1 MVRQERSERTRR
13 NLVGAASTVF
23 DQSGY
28 ERATLSAISERAQ
41 VTKGALSFHF
51 AAKADLARAV
61 QADACAV
68 SGAALAEIAR
78 RETPAFEIATAM
90 THAVVRLVESDALVR
105 AGARLTQE
113 IRTPDDPAVH
123 VHLNWLGAL
132 HGALRRAKADGSLL
146 SNVDVP
152 AAASLLLSLITGT
165 TTLPHLTGRGT
176 TPTYW
181 GHRPPHEPGTHRPEP
196 RDHRPEQGDRRP
208 GWGKLRPESGD
219 RRPGWGNLPPE
230 SGDRRSGPG
239 NPRPEPG
246 NLRPESGGRLP
257 ESGGRL
263 PESGDR
269 PYEWG
274 DGRPER
280 GDLSYEWR
288 DRRPERGDLS
298 YEWGEGA
305 REAGDRPR
313 ETGDQWLTRTLHLI
327 RPALSHLRPTL

>member
-1 MVRQERSERTRR
+1 MRQERSERTRR

-113 IRTPDDPAVH
+113 IRTPDDPALH

-176 TPTYW
+176 NPTYW
-181 GHRPPHEPGTHRPEP
+181 GHRPPREPGDRRHERGDHRPEP
-196 RDHRPEQGDRRP
+196 GDRRP
-208 GWGKLRPESGD
+208 GWGNLRPELGDHRPGPGNLRPESGDLRPESAKLRPESGD
-219 RRPGWGNLPPE
+219 RRPV
-230 SGDRRSGPG
+230 SGDRLPLSED
-239 NPRPEPG
+239 RPYA
-246 NLRPESGGRLP
+246 
-257 ESGGRL
+257 
-263 PESGDR
+263 SGDR

-274 DGRPER
+274 NGRPER
-280 GDLSYEWR
+280 GD
-288 DRRPERGDLS
+288 RPH
-298 YEWGEGA
+298 EWGEGA

>member
-1 MVRQERSERTRR
+1 MRQERSERTRR

-176 TPTYW
+176 NPTYW
-181 GHRPPHEPGTHRPEP
+181 GHRPPHEPGDRRPE
-196 RDHRPEQGDRRP
+196 RGDHRPEQGDRRPEPGDRRP
-208 GWGKLRPESGD
+208 GWGKLRPESG
-219 RRPGWGNLPPE
+219 RLRPE
-230 SGDRRSGPG
+230 SGDRRPVSGD
-239 NPRPEPG
+239 
-246 NLRPESGGRLP
+246 RLS
-257 ESGGRL
+257 ET
-263 PESGDR
+263 GDR

-274 DGRPER
+274 DG
-280 GDLSYEWR
+280 
-288 DRRPERGDLS
+288 RPERGDLS

>member
-1 MVRQERSERTRR
+1 MRQERSERTRR

-113 IRTPDDPAVH
+113 IRTPDDPALH

-176 TPTYW
+176 SPTYW
-181 GHRPPHEPGTHRPEP
+181 GHRPPREPGDRRHERG
-196 RDHRPEQGDRRP
+196 DHRTEPGDRRP
-208 GWGKLRPESGD
+208 GWGNLRPELGDHRPGSGNLRPESGDLRPESAKLRPESGD
-219 RRPGWGNLPPE
+219 RRPV
-230 SGDRRSGPG
+230 SGDRLPLSED
-239 NPRPEPG
+239 RPYA
-246 NLRPESGGRLP
+246 
-257 ESGGRL
+257 
-263 PESGDR
+263 SGDR

-274 DGRPER
+274 NGRPER
-280 GDLSYEWR
+280 GD
-288 DRRPERGDLS
+288 RPH
-298 YEWGEGA
+298 EWGEGA

>member
-1 MVRQERSERTRR
+1 MRQERSERTRR

-176 TPTYW
+176 NPTYW
-181 GHRPPHEPGTHRPEP
+181 GHRPPHEPGNHRPEP
-196 RDHRPEQGDRRP
+196 RDHRPEPGDRRP
-208 GWGKLRPESGD
+208 GWGNLRPESGD
-219 RRPGWGNLPPE
+219 RRPGSGNLPPE
-230 SGDRRSGPG
+230 SGDRRPG
-239 NPRPEPG
+239 PG
-246 NLRPESGGRLP
+246 NLRPESGRLWP
-257 ESGGRL
+257 VSGDRRPVSGDRL

-274 DGRPER
+274 DG
-280 GDLSYEWR
+280 
-288 DRRPERGDLS
+288 RPERGDLS

>member
-113 IRTPDDPAVH
+113 IRTPDDPALH

-176 TPTYW
+176 SPTYW
-181 GHRPPHEPGTHRPEP
+181 GHRPPREPGDRRHERG
-196 RDHRPEQGDRRP
+196 DHRTEPGDRRP
-208 GWGKLRPESGD
+208 ERGNLRPESGD
-219 RRPGWGNLPPE
+219 HRPG
-230 SGDRRSGPG
+230 
-239 NPRPEPG
+239 PG
-246 NLRPESGGRLP
+246 NLRPESGDRLP
-257 ESGGRL
+257 LSGDRPYASGDRPYEWENGR
-263 PESGDR
+263 PERGDR

-274 DGRPER
+274 D
-280 GDLSYEWR
+280 
-288 DRRPERGDLS
+288 
-298 YEWGEGA
+298 GA

>member
-28 ERATLSAISERAQ
+28 ERATLSAISERAR

-132 HGALRRAKADGSLL
+132 RRAKADGSLL

-176 TPTYW
+176 NPTYW
-181 GHRPPHEPGTHRPEP
+181 GHRPPHEPGDRRSE
-196 RDHRPEQGDRRP
+196 RGDHRPEQGDRRP
-208 GWGKLRPESGD
+208 EPGDRRPGWGNLRPELGDRRPGPGNLRPEVGNLRPESGD
-219 RRPGWGNLPPE
+219 RRPV
-230 SGDRRSGPG
+230 SGDRLS
-239 NPRPEPG
+239 ET
-246 NLRPESGGRLP
+246 
-257 ESGGRL
+257 
-263 PESGDR
+263 GDR

-288 DRRPERGDLS
+288 DRRPERGDPP

>member
-28 ERATLSAISERAQ
+28 ERATLSAISERAR

-176 TPTYW
+176 NPTYW
-181 GHRPPHEPGTHRPEP
+181 GHRPPHEPGDRRPE
-196 RDHRPEQGDRRP
+196 RGDHRPEQGDRRP
-208 GWGKLRPESGD
+208 EPGDRRPGWGNLRPELGDRRPGPGNLRPEVGNLRPESGD
-219 RRPGWGNLPPE
+219 RRPV
-230 SGDRRSGPG
+230 SGDRLS
-239 NPRPEPG
+239 ET
-246 NLRPESGGRLP
+246 
-257 ESGGRL
+257 
-263 PESGDR
+263 GDR

-288 DRRPERGDLS
+288 DRRPERGDPP

>member
-1 MVRQERSERTRR
+1 MRQERSERTRR

-113 IRTPDDPAVH
+113 IRTPDDPALH

-176 TPTYW
+176 NPTYW
-181 GHRPPHEPGTHRPEP
+181 GHRPPREPGDRRHERGDHRPEP
-196 RDHRPEQGDRRP
+196 GDRRP
-208 GWGKLRPESGD
+208 GRGNLRPELGDHRPGSGNLRPESGDLRPESAKLRPESGD
-219 RRPGWGNLPPE
+219 RLP
-230 SGDRRSGPG
+230 
-239 NPRPEPG
+239 
-246 NLRPESGGRLP
+246 L
-257 ESGGRL
+257 
-263 PESGDR
+263 SGDR
-269 PYEWG
+269 PYASEDRPYEWEN
-274 DGRPER
+274 GRPER
-280 GDLSYEWR
+280 GD
-288 DRRPERGDLS
+288 RP

>member
-1 MVRQERSERTRR
+1 MRQERSERTRR

-23 DQSGY
+23 DQAGY

-113 IRTPDDPAVH
+113 IRTPDDPALH

-176 TPTYW
+176 SPTYW
-181 GHRPPHEPGTHRPEP
+181 GHRPPREPGDRRPEREDHRPEP
-196 RDHRPEQGDRRP
+196 GDRRP
-208 GWGKLRPESGD
+208 ERGNLRPESGD
-219 RRPGWGNLPPE
+219 HRPG
-230 SGDRRSGPG
+230 
-239 NPRPEPG
+239 PG
-246 NLRPESGGRLP
+246 NLRPESGDRLP
-257 ESGGRL
+257 LSGDRL
-263 PESGDR
+263 PLSGDR
-269 PYEWG
+269 PYASG
-274 DGRPER
+274 DRP
-280 GDLSYEWR
+280 
-288 DRRPERGDLS
+288 

-327 RPALSHLRPTL
+327 RPALSHLRPTP

>member
-1 MVRQERSERTRR
+1 MRQERSERTRR

-113 IRTPDDPAVH
+113 IRTPDDPALH

-176 TPTYW
+176 SPTYW
-181 GHRPPHEPGTHRPEP
+181 GHRPPREPGDRRHERGDHRPEP
-196 RDHRPEQGDRRP
+196 GDRRPGPGDRRP
-208 GWGKLRPESGD
+208 GWGDLRPELGDHRPGSGNLRPESGDLRPESAKLRPESGD
-219 RRPGWGNLPPE
+219 RRPLSE
-230 SGDRRSGPG
+230 DRPYA
-239 NPRPEPG
+239 
-246 NLRPESGGRLP
+246 
-257 ESGGRL
+257 
-263 PESGDR
+263 SGDR
-269 PYEWG
+269 PYEWEN
-274 DGRPER
+274 GRLER
-280 GDLSYEWR
+280 GD
-288 DRRPERGDLS
+288 RP
-298 YEWGEGA
+298 YEWGEWA
-305 REAGDRPR
+305 CEAGDRPR

>member
-1 MVRQERSERTRR
+1 MRQERSERTRR

-113 IRTPDDPAVH
+113 IRTPDDPALH

-176 TPTYW
+176 SPRYW
-181 GHRPPHEPGTHRPEP
+181 GHRPPREPEDRRPE
-196 RDHRPEQGDRRP
+196 RGDHRPKSGDRRP
-208 GWGKLRPESGD
+208 ERGNLRPESGDHRPGPGNLRPESGDRRPESAKLRPESGD
-219 RRPGWGNLPPE
+219 RRPV
-230 SGDRRSGPG
+230 SGDRLPLSGD
-239 NPRPEPG
+239 RPYASG
-246 NLRPESGGRLP
+246 DRPYA
-257 ESGGRL
+257 
-263 PESGDR
+263 SGDR

-274 DGRPER
+274 NGRPEG
-280 GDLSYEWR
+280 GD
-288 DRRPERGDLS
+288 RP

>member
-113 IRTPDDPAVH
+113 IRTPDDPALH

-176 TPTYW
+176 NPTYW
-181 GHRPPHEPGTHRPEP
+181 GHRPPREPGDRRHERGDHRPEP
-196 RDHRPEQGDRRP
+196 GDHRPEPGDRRP
-208 GWGKLRPESGD
+208 GWGDLRPESGDHRPGSGNLRPESGDLRPESAKLRPESGD
-219 RRPGWGNLPPE
+219 RRPLSE
-230 SGDRRSGPG
+230 DRPYA
-239 NPRPEPG
+239 
-246 NLRPESGGRLP
+246 
-257 ESGGRL
+257 
-263 PESGDR
+263 SGDR
-269 PYEWG
+269 PYEWEN
-274 DGRPER
+274 GRLER
-280 GDLSYEWR
+280 GD
-288 DRRPERGDLS
+288 RP

>member
-1 MVRQERSERTRR
+1 MRQERSERTRR

-113 IRTPDDPAVH
+113 IRTPDDPALH

-176 TPTYW
+176 SPTYW
-181 GHRPPHEPGTHRPEP
+181 GHRPPREAEDRRHERGDHRTEPGDHRPEP
-196 RDHRPEQGDRRP
+196 GDRRP
-208 GWGKLRPESGD
+208 GWGDLRPELGDHRPGSGNLRPESGD
-219 RRPGWGNLPPE
+219 RLPL
-230 SGDRRSGPG
+230 SGDRPYA
-239 NPRPEPG
+239 
-246 NLRPESGGRLP
+246 
-257 ESGGRL
+257 
-263 PESGDR
+263 SGDR

-274 DGRPER
+274 NGRPER
-280 GDLSYEWR
+280 GD
-288 DRRPERGDLS
+288 RP

>member
-1 MVRQERSERTRR
+1 MRQERSERTRR

-113 IRTPDDPAVH
+113 IRTPDDPALH

-176 TPTYW
+176 SPTYW
-181 GHRPPHEPGTHRPEP
+181 GHRPPREP
-196 RDHRPEQGDRRP
+196 GDRRHERGDHRTEP
-208 GWGKLRPESGD
+208 GD
-219 RRPGWGNLPPE
+219 RRPGWGNL
-230 SGDRRSGPG
+230 
-239 NPRPEPG
+239 RPELGDHRPGPG
-246 NLRPESGGRLP
+246 NLRPESGDRLP
-257 ESGGRL
+257 VSGDRL
-263 PESGDR
+263 PLSGDRPYASGDR

-274 DGRPER
+274 NGRPER
-280 GDLSYEWR
+280 GD
-288 DRRPERGDLS
+288 RP

>member
-1 MVRQERSERTRR
+1 MRQERSERTRR

-113 IRTPDDPAVH
+113 IRTPDDPALH

-176 TPTYW
+176 SPTYW
-181 GHRPPHEPGTHRPEP
+181 GHRPPREPDDRRPEREAHRPEP
-196 RDHRPEQGDRRP
+196 GNRRPEWGNLRP
-208 GWGKLRPESGD
+208 EPDDPRSGSGNLRPESDD
-219 RRPGWGNLPPE
+219 RRP
-230 SGDRRSGPG
+230 RS
-239 NPRPEPG
+239 G

-257 ESGGRL
+257 ESGDRRPVPGDRRPVLGDRL

-269 PYEWG
+269 PYE
-274 DGRPER
+274 R
-280 GDLSYEWR
+280 GE
-288 DRRPERGDLS
+288 RRPESGDLP

-305 REAGDRPR
+305 RGAGDRPR

>member
-1 MVRQERSERTRR
+1 MRQERSERTRR

-113 IRTPDDPAVH
+113 IRTPDDPALH

-176 TPTYW
+176 SPTYW
-181 GHRPPHEPGTHRPEP
+181 GHRPPREPGDRRHERG
-196 RDHRPEQGDRRP
+196 DHRTEPGDRRP
-208 GWGKLRPESGD
+208 ERGNLRPESGD
-219 RRPGWGNLPPE
+219 HRPG
-230 SGDRRSGPG
+230 
-239 NPRPEPG
+239 PG
-246 NLRPESGGRLP
+246 NLRPESGDRLP
-257 ESGGRL
+257 LSGDRPYASGDRPYEWENGR
-263 PESGDR
+263 PERGDR

-274 DGRPER
+274 D
-280 GDLSYEWR
+280 
-288 DRRPERGDLS
+288 
-298 YEWGEGA
+298 GA

>member
-113 IRTPDDPAVH
+113 IRTPDDPALH

-176 TPTYW
+176 SPTYW
-181 GHRPPHEPGTHRPEP
+181 GHRPPHEPGDRRPERGDRRPERGDHRPEP
-196 RDHRPEQGDRRP
+196 GDRRP
-208 GWGKLRPESGD
+208 ERGNLRPESGDHRPGSGNIRPESGD
-219 RRPGWGNLPPE
+219 RRPG
-230 SGDRRSGPG
+230 
-239 NPRPEPG
+239 PG
-246 NLRPESGGRLP
+246 NLRPESGDRLP
-257 ESGGRL
+257 LSGDR
-263 PESGDR
+263 PYASGDR

-280 GDLSYEWR
+280 GD
-288 DRRPERGDLS
+288 RP
-298 YEWGEGA
+298 YEWGDGA

>member
-1 MVRQERSERTRR
+1 MRQERSERTRR

-23 DQSGY
+23 DQAGY

-113 IRTPDDPAVH
+113 IRTPDDPALH

-176 TPTYW
+176 NPTYW
-181 GHRPPHEPGTHRPEP
+181 GHRPPREPGDRRHERGDHRPEP
-196 RDHRPEQGDRRP
+196 GDRRP
-208 GWGKLRPESGD
+208 GWGDLRPESGKLRPESGD
-219 RRPGWGNLPPE
+219 RRPV
-230 SGDRRSGPG
+230 SGDRLPLSED
-239 NPRPEPG
+239 RPYA
-246 NLRPESGGRLP
+246 
-257 ESGGRL
+257 
-263 PESGDR
+263 SGDR

-274 DGRPER
+274 NGRPER
-280 GDLSYEWR
+280 GD
-288 DRRPERGDLS
+288 RPH
-298 YEWGEGA
+298 EWGEGA

>member
-1 MVRQERSERTRR
+1 MRQERSERTRR

-28 ERATLSAISERAQ
+28 ERATLSAISERAR

-90 THAVVRLVESDALVR
+90 THTVVRLVESDALVR

-113 IRTPDDPAVH
+113 IRTPDDPALH

-146 SNVDVP
+146 REVDVP

-165 TTLPHLTGRGT
+165 TTLPHITGRG
-176 TPTYW
+176 PNPAYW
-181 GHRPPHEPGTHRPEP
+181 GHRSS
-196 RDHRPEQGDRRP
+196 RDPGDRQHGTGARP
-208 GWGKLRPESGD
+208 REA
-219 RRPGWGNLPPE
+219 R
-230 SGDRRSGPG
+230 
-239 NPRPEPG
+239 
-246 NLRPESGGRLP
+246 
-257 ESGGRL
+257 
-263 PESGDR
+263 DR
-269 PYEWG
+269 PRETEA
-274 DGRPER
+274 R
-280 GDLSYEWR
+280 L
-288 DRRPERGDLS
+288 
-298 YEWGEGA
+298 
-305 REAGDRPR
+305 REAGARPHETGASPRETRDRPR
-313 ETGDQWLTRTLHLI
+313 ETGDQWLTRALHLI
-327 RPALSHLRPTL
+327 RPALSHPRTAP

>member
-1 MVRQERSERTRR
+1 MRQERSERTRR

-113 IRTPDDPAVH
+113 IRTPDDPALH

-176 TPTYW
+176 SPTYW
-181 GHRPPHEPGTHRPEP
+181 GHRPPHEPGDRRPERGDHRPEP
-196 RDHRPEQGDRRP
+196 GDRRP
-208 GWGKLRPESGD
+208 ERGNLRPESGD
-219 RRPGWGNLPPE
+219 RLPL
-230 SGDRRSGPG
+230 SGDRPYA
-239 NPRPEPG
+239 
-246 NLRPESGGRLP
+246 
-257 ESGGRL
+257 
-263 PESGDR
+263 SGDR

-280 GDLSYEWR
+280 GD
-288 DRRPERGDLS
+288 RP
-298 YEWGEGA
+298 YEWGDGA

>member
-1 MVRQERSERTRR
+1 
-13 NLVGAASTVF
+13 
-23 DQSGY
+23 
-28 ERATLSAISERAQ
+28 
-41 VTKGALSFHF
+41 
-51 AAKADLARAV
+51 
-61 QADACAV
+61 
-68 SGAALAEIAR
+68 
-78 RETPAFEIATAM
+78 M

-113 IRTPDDPAVH
+113 IRTPDDPALH

-176 TPTYW
+176 SPTYW
-181 GHRPPHEPGTHRPEP
+181 GHRPPREPGDRRHERG
-196 RDHRPEQGDRRP
+196 DHRTEPGDRRP
-208 GWGKLRPESGD
+208 ERGNLRPESGD
-219 RRPGWGNLPPE
+219 HRPG
-230 SGDRRSGPG
+230 
-239 NPRPEPG
+239 PG
-246 NLRPESGGRLP
+246 NLRPESGDRLP
-257 ESGGRL
+257 LSGDRPYASGDRPYEWENGR
-263 PESGDR
+263 PERGDR

-274 DGRPER
+274 D
-280 GDLSYEWR
+280 
-288 DRRPERGDLS
+288 
-298 YEWGEGA
+298 GA

>member
-1 MVRQERSERTRR
+1 MRQERSERTRR

-113 IRTPDDPAVH
+113 IRTPDDPALH

-176 TPTYW
+176 SPTYW
-181 GHRPPHEPGTHRPEP
+181 GHRPPREPDDRRPEREAHRPEP
-196 RDHRPEQGDRRP
+196 VNLRPEWGNLRPEPDDSRP
-208 GWGKLRPESGD
+208 GSGNLRPESD
-219 RRPGWGNLPPE
+219 DHRP
-230 SGDRRSGPG
+230 RS
-239 NPRPEPG
+239 G

-257 ESGGRL
+257 ESGDRRPVPRDRRPVPGDRL

-269 PYEWG
+269 PYE
-274 DGRPER
+274 R
-280 GDLSYEWR
+280 G
-288 DRRPERGDLS
+288 DRRPESGDLP

-305 REAGDRPR
+305 RGAGGRPR